1 MSTVSLSLIK
11 EHAGLVKGPT
21 DTSVNIQCFPLYSL
35 LLALGNPTV
44 HYFSLDIEGAEMG
57 VLKTIPWDK
66 VDIWVISVETH
77 MAGKVFPGTRD
88 DIIEFMKSVGYRLL
102 DWNEKGNKQDD
113 LFVREDVGLSDQNQT
128 VRERSE
134 L

>member
-1 MSTVSLSLIK
+1 MVP
-11 EHAGLVKGPT
+11 EPT
-21 DTSVNIQCFPLYSL
+21 DNSARIQCIPLYSL

-77 MAGKVFPGTRD
+77 MAGKVFPGTRE
-88 DIIEFMKSVGYRLL
+88 DIIEFMKSVGYR
-102 DWNEKGNKQDD
+102 
-113 LFVREDVGLSDQNQT
+113 FVALIETGRRCLK
-128 VRERSE
+128 
-134 L
+134 